1 MASRNCSCSWQK
13 SRSTGDSSSCGMSP
27 AWPSLAC
34 SSHQLCSRRV
44 QSGCFHRPCT
54 HTHKIEDI
62 TFRFSNLPHTYY
74 NKSLASAC
82 SYLQRSRCH
91 VGTFL
96 YVRRAVTSNMM
107 TAHCPWMLQHNTKI
121 KTNFVSWPMQ
131 GNKLIATGKSDQLI
145 SY

>member
-1 MASRNCSCSWQK
+1 MASRNCSCSWQR
-13 SRSTGDSSSCGMSP
+13 SRNTGDSSSCGMSP

-54 HTHKIEDI
+54 YTKLKTSHLRLAICQ
-62 TFRFSNLPHTYY
+62 
-74 NKSLASAC
+74 NKSLASVC

-107 TAHCPWMLQHNTKI
+107 TAHCPWMLQHHTHKKKTK
-121 KTNFVSWPMQ
+121 FVSWPMQ
-131 GNKLIATGKSDQLI
+131 GNKLIATGESDQLI